1 MNLREEMFG
10 KYELNQTSGINPP
23 AAPTYPAEW
32 GFSSQR
38 VLEIMTRIDPEKVK
52 KLFEYNRLLTSKN

>member
-52 KLFEYNRLLTSKN
+52 K